1 MTQYTHP
8 FKFPGKIF
16 GHNSSRSLVAFI
28 SKFISQLHVGICRFL
43 FIEYWGN
50 TSPWIDSL
58 GTDQKFSL
66 SLDTEPGYFLYTQP
80 NRLFHLQL
88 VVGCSPSFTHS
99 LTHSIHSFITWCFQV
114 PTWPDQSDSMHE
126 VWGRSHAC
134 SEFKQTIAGAVVQSP
149 AMDSASKSGVEL

>member
-28 SKFISQLHVGICRFL
+28 SKFISRLHVGICRFL
-43 FIEYWGN
+43 FIEYWRN

-99 LTHSIHSFITWCFQV
+99 FIHSLF
-114 PTWPDQSDSMHE
+114 D
-126 VWGRSHAC
+126 
-134 SEFKQTIAGAVVQSP
+134 
-149 AMDSASKSGVEL
+149 ASKFQLDQTKVTQCMRCEVDRMHAQNSSKLLQELLYSHRLWTLRQSLV